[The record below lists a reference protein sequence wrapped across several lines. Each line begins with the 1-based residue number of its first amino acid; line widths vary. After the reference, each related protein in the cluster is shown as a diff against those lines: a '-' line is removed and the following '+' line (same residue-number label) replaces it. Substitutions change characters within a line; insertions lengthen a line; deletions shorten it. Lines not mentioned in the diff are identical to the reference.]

1 MSEDASRRL
10 KEREDLVSA
19 LLLQRGLSTLCTLT
33 KRELRILNSSSFLHA
48 ENRDVREKSGNAYA
62 HLHSALIILQRLSRS
77 SLNQRIKNPRLY
89 V

>member
-19 LLLQRGLSTLCTLT
+19 LMLQRGLSTSCTSIKT
-33 KRELRILNSSSFLHA
+33 VQRILNNLNLVR
-48 ENRDVREKSGNAYA
+48 EVNRDAREQSLSAYA
-62 HLHSALIILQRLSRS
+62 HLQSALIILQRKYHS
-77 SLNQRIKNPRLY
+77 SLNQPIKNLRLY